1 MKKKGISFTPSP
13 MVCSQNITVTF
24 DGDKIDSVQFL
35 GGCPGNLIGIGRLV
49 KGKTAEEVI
58 SLLDGIKCG
67 AKPTSCPDQLAQA
80 LKKYLEKI
88 KKQA

>member
-1 MKKKGISFTPSP
+1 

-24 DGDKIDSVQFL
+24 EGDKIDSVDFR

-49 KGKTAEEVI
+49 KGKTAEETI
-58 SLLDGIKCG
+58 QLLDGIPCG
-67 AKPTSCPDQLAQA
+67 GKPTSCPDQLAQG

-88 KKQA
+88 SKGA